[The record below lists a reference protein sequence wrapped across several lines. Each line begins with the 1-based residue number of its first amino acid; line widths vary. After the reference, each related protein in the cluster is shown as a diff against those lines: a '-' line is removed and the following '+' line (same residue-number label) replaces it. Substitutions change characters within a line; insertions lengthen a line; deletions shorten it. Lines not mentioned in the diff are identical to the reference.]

1 MTKLFLEYGLVL
13 LFFLVAI
20 EGAGIPLP
28 GEAALIT
35 GAVLASQGH
44 FSIVAVIA
52 VAAAGAVTGDNTG
65 YWIGRKG
72 RESAPQAHTG
82 HPRLVR
88 TPPAA
93 CRAGSSRNYGAKT
106 IFIARFVTV
115 LRITAAWIA
124 GISRMPWRRFFLF
137 DAAGAIRVGQPSSES
152 SPTKPGALPL
162 ADAIARYGLYA
173 GASIVAFVAVG
184 FVAFRLWRRRS
195 AERL

>member
-1 MTKLFLEYGLVL
+1 VTKLFLEYGLVL
-13 LFFLVAI
+13 LFFLVAV

-44 FSIVAVIA
+44 YSIIAVIA
-52 VAAAGAVTGDNTG
+52 VAAAGAISGDNTG
-65 YWIGRKG
+65 YWVGRKG
-72 RESAPQAHTG
+72 GRALL
-82 HPRLVR
+82 RR
-88 TPPAA
+88 TPIVRDSFERLLPPAE
-93 CRAGSSRNYGAKT
+93 RFFERHGAKT

-137 DAAGAIRVGQPSSES
+137 DAAGATAWATAVGVVAYEA
-152 SPTKPGALPL
+152 GRAA

-173 GASIVAFVAVG
+173 GAGIVALVAAG
-184 FVAFRLWRRRS
+184 FIAFRLWRRRS

>member
-1 MTKLFLEYGLVL
+1 VTKLFLEYGLVL
-13 LFFLVAI
+13 LFFLVAV

-44 FSIVAVIA
+44 FSIVVVIA

-72 RESAPQAHTG
+72 GRALL
-82 HPRLVR
+82 RR
-88 TPPAA
+88 TPIIRDSFERLLPPSE
-93 CRAGSSRNYGAKT
+93 RFFEKHGAKT

-115 LRITAAWIA
+115 LRITAAWVA

-137 DAAGAIRVGQPSSES
+137 DAAGATAWATVVGVVAYEA
-152 SPTKPGALPL
+152 GRAA

-173 GASIVAFVAVG
+173 GAGIVVLVALG

-195 AERL
+195 AARL

>member
-1 MTKLFLEYGLVL
+1 VTKLFLEYGLVL
-13 LFFLVAI
+13 LFFLVAV

-44 FSIVAVIA
+44 FSIVVVIA

-72 RESAPQAHTG
+72 GRALL
-82 HPRLVR
+82 RR
-88 TPPAA
+88 TPIIRDSFERLLPPSE
-93 CRAGSSRNYGAKT
+93 RFFEKHGAKT

-115 LRITAAWIA
+115 LRITAAWVA

-137 DAAGAIRVGQPSSES
+137 DAAGATAWATVVGVVAYEA
-152 SPTKPGALPL
+152 GRAA

-173 GASIVAFVAVG
+173 GAGIVALVALG

-195 AERL
+195 AARL